1 MYNVEKQIRL
11 YQLAEVE
18 EFVNIA
24 SKYRC
29 NIQVRSNNSITS
41 GRSILGIASLALWH
55 PIIVSACGADA
66 EQFVEGLSRFRSQ

>member
-11 YQLAEVE
+11 DQLIEVV
-18 EFVNIA
+18 EFVNLA

-29 NIQVRSNNSITS
+29 DIQVKSNNSITT

-55 PIIVSACGADA
+55 PIIVSASGSDA
-66 EQFVEGLSRFRSQ
+66 EQFAAGLKKFKCQ